1 MPYEEQ
7 QLEALY
13 GPEAKFSDHKR
24 GQIIAYLAYSGQP
37 RRGEIIWVC
46 AAGQALVSGKEMPV
60 HYIVSSGHGWPDIVY
75 PGYHNALHSR
85 NKAGLATRRGED
97 RMDVKD
103 VKRAITIITRE
114 GVRPPSDIAHQ
125 EVDSRQ
131 TAQEVKIAKL

>member
-7 QLEALY
+7 QLEAIY

-60 HYIVSSGHGWPDIVY
+60 HYIVSSGHGWPEIVY
-75 PGYHNALHSR
+75 PGEVIQDTDDEPALAHCPYCGSLHPAEAIEHCPS
-85 NKAGLATRRGED
+85 NPKNRR
-97 RMDVKD
+97 K
-103 VKRAITIITRE
+103 
-114 GVRPPSDIAHQ
+114 
-125 EVDSRQ
+125 
-131 TAQEVKIAKL
+131 